1 MDSWSERDV
10 TAGAPSY
17 VALHESGELQRRA
30 DRALE
35 LLREC
40 TVCPRACRVD
50 RTQEQREC
58 FCGGGER
65 ALVCSAA
72 PHFGE
77 ERPLVGSGG
86 SGTIFFAGCN
96 LGCIFCQNYEIS
108 HGREGREVSCRELA
122 NIMVGL
128 QRRGCHNIN
137 FVSPSHFVPQI
148 LAALGPAIEGG
159 LNVPLV
165 YNTGGY
171 DSPKTLRLLDGVID
185 IYMPDAKYA
194 DPEVAEALSGAA
206 DYPQVM
212 RAAITEMHRQ
222 VGDLQ
227 IGDDGIARRGL
238 LVRHLVMPGGLAG
251 TPEIMQFLA
260 SLSEDTYVNVMA
272 QYRPCYR
279 AHEYPEI
286 SRRITRDEYWEAVQ
300 AALDA
305 GLHRLD
311 DRPKML

>member
-1 MDSWSERDV
+1 VAEDW
-10 TAGAPSY
+10 PSY
-17 VALHESGELQRRA
+17 LALHESGELKRRA
-30 DRALE
+30 EMALK

-40 TVCPRACRVD
+40 TVCPRECRAD
-50 RTQEQREC
+50 RTRDTSGC

-86 SGTIFFAGCN
+86 SGTIFFGGCN
-96 LGCIFCQNYEIS
+96 LGCVFCQNYEIS
-108 HGREGREVSCRELA
+108 HGREGREVSATELA

-148 LAALGPAIEGG
+148 LAALGPAIDAG

-171 DSPKTLRLLDGVID
+171 DSLKTLRLLDGVVD

-194 DPEVAEALSGAA
+194 DPEVAKRLSGAE
-206 DYPQVM
+206 DYPRIM
-212 RAAITEMHRQ
+212 RSAISEMHRQ

-227 IGDDGIARRGL
+227 VGDDGVARRGL

-251 TPEIMQFLA
+251 TPEVMRFLA
-260 SLSEDTYVNVMA
+260 SLSEDTYVNVMP

-279 AHEYPEI
+279 AHEYSEL
-286 SRRITRDEYWEAVQ
+286 SRRITRQEYQQAVQ

-311 DRPKML
+311 ERPTMFG